1 MRGNSVLDRK
11 MNKMNLLTLR
21 AGTAPHPRK
30 FDGRFNVLFERWRR
44 GRRSERGATS
54 SDPHAEM
61 RGPKPLRVSALLSA
75 PRCDTTQLLFIPIRL
90 APIWVIHS
98 GYADPRPRPKCTP
111 QCLLGRRTRKN
122 GVFRLLSCF
131 PVSFSYSVYLIMEI
145 VACFFWLVLLSIRLL
160 LFHKRFQLR

>member
-11 MNKMNLLTLR
+11 LNKMNLLTPR
-21 AGTAPHPRK
+21 ACTAPHPRK

-44 GRRSERGATS
+44 GRRIERGATS

-75 PRCDTTQLLFIPIRL
+75 PRCDTTQLLFIPICL

-98 GYADPRPRPKCTP
+98 GYADPRPRPKCKP
-111 QCLLGRRTRKN
+111 QCLLRGRTRK
-122 GVFRLLSCF
+122 
-131 PVSFSYSVYLIMEI
+131 M
-145 VACFFWLVLLSIRLL
+145 AFFVCSL
-160 LFHKRFQLR
+160 LFSCIFLFLCLPYYGNSCLFLLASPPIHQAPVIP